1 MIRAASVL
9 VLLAMAALAGVLA
22 EPSGRT
28 AIGFTFFGTPLLAAG
43 VALGLLSIWRNRRE
57 ERR

>member
-1 MIRAASVL
+1 MIRVASVFVLAAL
-9 VLLAMAALAGVLA
+9 VALAMLLA

-28 AIGFTFFGTPLLAAG
+28 AIGFTFFGTPLLAIG
-43 VALGLLSIWRNRRE
+43 VVLGLLSIWRNRE

>member
-1 MIRAASVL
+1 MIRASCVFVL
-9 VLLAMAALAGVLA
+9 VALAALAAVLA

-28 AIGFTFFGTPLLAAG
+28 AIGFTFFGTPLLAIG

>member
-1 MIRAASVL
+1 MIRIASVF
-9 VLLAMAALAGVLA
+9 VLAALAALAAVLA

-28 AIGFTFFGTPLLAAG
+28 AIGFTFFGTPLLAVG
-43 VALGLLSIWRNRRE
+43 VGLGLLSIWRNRRE

>member
-1 MIRAASVL
+1 MIRAACVFVL
-9 VLLAMAALAGVLA
+9 VALAALAAVLA

-28 AIGFTFFGTPLLAAG
+28 AIGFTFFGTPLLAIG
-43 VALGLLSIWRNRRE
+43 VALGLMSIWRNRRE

>member
-1 MIRAASVL
+1 MIRAACVFVL
-9 VLLAMAALAGVLA
+9 VALAALAAVLA

-28 AIGFTFFGTPLLAAG
+28 AIGFTFFGTPLLAIG

>member
-1 MIRAASVL
+1 MIRTASIFVL
-9 VLLAMAALAGVLA
+9 VAVAALGAVVA

-28 AIGFTFFGTPLLAAG
+28 AIGFTFFGTPLLAIG